1 VDEPP
6 PGSEAVAIFD
16 LADAIGGPLGMLE
29 TSLPAVAFVAAYAVS
44 GSSTKTAA
52 IVAVGLAV
60 ALAIGRLARRQT
72 PRHAL
77 SGLVGVAFA
86 AFIAVHSGRAQ
97 NFFLP
102 GLLLNAAYAAAFL
115 ISIAVR
121 RPLVG
126 VIIGQLDRTG
136 DTWRTDRRRLQTYN
150 RASYLWAG
158 LFLLRLVVE
167 LPLYLAGAVLALG
180 VARTATGLPLFALGL
195 WITWLLVRAA
205 RADAAA
211 AAAAAAAVTQA
222 EATPA
227 GAGAGAGAG
236 AEAGA

>member
-1 VDEPP
+1 VRHHPGVDEPAEGSP
-6 PGSEAVAIFD
+6 PAALFD

-29 TSLPAVAFVAAYAVS
+29 TSLPAVAFVAAYAAS
-44 GSSTKTAA
+44 GSDTRTAA

-60 ALAIGRLARRQT
+60 VLAALRLARRQT
-72 PRHAL
+72 PRHAV

-102 GLLLNAAYAAAFL
+102 GLLLNAAYASAFL
-115 ISIAVR
+115 VSIVVR

-136 DTWRTDRRRLQTYN
+136 GAWREDPRRLRSYN
-150 RASYLWAG
+150 RASYLWVG
-158 LFLLRLVVE
+158 VFLLRLVVE

-195 WITWLLVRAA
+195 WITWLLVRGA
-205 RADAAA
+205 R
-211 AAAAAAAVTQA
+211 V
-222 EATPA
+222 ATAPA
-227 GAGAGAGAG
+227 GA
-236 AEAGA
+236 

>member
-1 VDEPP
+1 MDEPP
-6 PGSEAVAIFD
+6 EPNEAVAIYD
-16 LADAIGGPLGMLE
+16 LADAIGGPLGMVE

-44 GSSTKTAA
+44 GSSTRTAA

-60 ALAIGRLARRQT
+60 ALALGRLVRRQT
-72 PRHAL
+72 PRHAV
-77 SGLVGVAFA
+77 SGLVGVGFA

-115 ISIAVR
+115 VSIAVR

-126 VIIGQLDRTG
+126 VIVSQLDRTG
-136 DTWRTDRRRLQTYN
+136 DTWRSDRRRLQTYN
-150 RASYLWAG
+150 RATYVWAG

-195 WITWLLVRAA
+195 WITWLLVRTA
-205 RADAAA
+205 RADAAKA
-211 AAAAAAAVTQA
+211 
-222 EATPA
+222 P
-227 GAGAGAGAG
+227 AG